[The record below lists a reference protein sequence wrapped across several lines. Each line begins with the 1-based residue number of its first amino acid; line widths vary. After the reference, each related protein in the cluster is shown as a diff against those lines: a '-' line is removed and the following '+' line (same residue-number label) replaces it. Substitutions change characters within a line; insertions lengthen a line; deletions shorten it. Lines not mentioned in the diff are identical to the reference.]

1 VLRRTLTASALV
13 LAAGIGLAGCAAPHD
28 STGRVTV
35 TIDSDA
41 ATGQRYLVK
50 VKDAQGQ
57 TVESE
62 RLASGQ
68 SSAFAGVPLGP
79 ITIRVAGWCTLH
91 ATVVDGTPVSAT
103 LGPSGCSA

>member
-1 VLRRTLTASALV
+1 VLRRTLIASVLV
-13 LAAGIGLAGCAAPHD
+13 LAAGVGLTACTAPHD

-41 ATGQRYLVK
+41 AAGQRYLVT

-68 SSAFAGVPLGP
+68 SSAFAGVPLGW

-91 ATVVDGTPVSAT
+91 AKVVDGTAVSAT
-103 LGPSGCSA
+103 LGPSGCST